1 MKLNVILLC
10 MLFFVGCTDQLRVE
24 PENSLTFGNI
34 TKEKDVEALVYGV
47 GGSTGYGMLEC
58 FVAGGERSLC
68 R

>member
-34 TKEKDVEALVYGV
+34 KSD
-47 GGSTGYGMLEC
+47 
-58 FVAGGERSLC
+58 RSHVVL
-68 R
+68 